1 MRHLIILGFN
11 DSASAQA
18 VRTALQQADPAQLTI
33 LAEESLAP
41 LAQPAAAKTPLSLSL
56 LVRVP
61 LAMFV
66 GLFAGIYYG
75 AKSFSQTLE
84 AVSNFLS
91 KPQANTNGQVSL
103 GRMVLLVDEA
113 QAERFA
119 DQFKQLGAN
128 VQQMDL
134 SAVEK
139 G

>member
-1 MRHLIILGFN
+1 
-11 DSASAQA
+11 
-18 VRTALQQADPAQLTI
+18 
-33 LAEESLAP
+33 
-41 LAQPAAAKTPLSLSL
+41 
-56 LVRVP
+56 
-61 LAMFV
+61 MFV

-75 AKSFSQTLE
+75 AKWFSQTLE

-91 KPQANTNGQVSL
+91 EPQANTTGQAPL
-103 GRMVLLVDEA
+103 GRLVLLVDEA
-113 QAERFA
+113 QAESFA